1 MNLILLG
8 IYLVVLVIL
17 FAFVGIVIMHIG
29 IFKQYSKFL
38 TPVIRIY
45 LVMVILIAIFGAYKI
60 YVDYTPSKVNRNSNS
75 EQSNY

>member
-29 IFKQYSKFL
+29 NFRQYSRFL

-45 LVMVILIAIFGAYKI
+45 LVIVILIALFGAYKI
-60 YVDYTPSKVNRNSNS
+60 YNDYTPSKINRNTNLN
-75 EQSNY
+75 QMDF